1 MPHTSLARSA
11 GAAGLAEPDGL
22 NRPAGLGE
30 PGCPREAGEAEQADD
45 PGDRGDTALVIT
57 APRTGETAASH
68 AVTALY
74 QSHALGLT
82 RLAFIMLGDRH
93 AAEDV
98 VQDAFCALY
107 RSWER
112 LAEHDHALG
121 YLRVSVING
130 CRTAL
135 RRNRRVL
142 RPQIVRPAES
152 AEANALLG
160 EEQRAAVAAL
170 RRLPPRQREVLVLR
184 YYADLSESEIADV
197 MGISRGTVK
206 STTARALAALGRI
219 LREEQ

>member
-1 MPHTSLARSA
+1 
-11 GAAGLAEPDGL
+11 
-22 NRPAGLGE
+22 
-30 PGCPREAGEAEQADD
+30 
-45 PGDRGDTALVIT
+45 
-57 APRTGETAASH
+57 
-68 AVTALY
+68 VTALY

-98 VQDAFCALY
+98 VQDAFCGLY
-107 RSWER
+107 RSWDR

-121 YLRVSVING
+121 YLRVSVVNG
-130 CRTAL
+130 CRTAI

-142 RPQIVRPAES
+142 RPQIDRPAES

-170 RRLPPRQREVLVLR
+170 RRLPPRQREALVLR
-184 YYADLSESEIADV
+184 YYADLPESEIADV

-206 STTARALAALGRI
+206 STTARGLAALGRI